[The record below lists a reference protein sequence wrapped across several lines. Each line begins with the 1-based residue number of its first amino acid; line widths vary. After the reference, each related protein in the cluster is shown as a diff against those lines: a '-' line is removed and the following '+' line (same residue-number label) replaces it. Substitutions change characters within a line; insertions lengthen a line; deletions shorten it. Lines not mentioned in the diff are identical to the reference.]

1 MSGETSS
8 PLVIVGIAGV
18 VLRDNQILMVRRKYG
33 RYRQMWCIPCGHV
46 EPGEDV
52 RQAVKREIKEE
63 TGLDVEIGDVVD
75 VLSTHHPGGKS
86 VVGVYFLATEKGGI
100 LVAGDDA
107 SEAEFFPLDQP
118 PTEMAFQADK
128 VIMDRLIDR
137 RQCAV
142 ERRRFSAGAIPAR
155 QLLLQPVATGAVM
168 EETKSSKPLV

>member
-1 MSGETSS
+1 MSGKSS
-8 PLVIVGIAGV
+8 PPPVIVGVAGV
-18 VLRDNQILMVRRKYG
+18 VLRGDRILMVRRKYG
-33 RYRQMWCIPCGHV
+33 RYRQKWCIPCGHV

-107 SEAEFFPLDQP
+107 SEAEFFPLDDSP
-118 PTEMAFQADK
+118 AEMAFDADRA
-128 VIMDRLIDR
+128 IIHRLI
-137 RQCAV
+137 
-142 ERRRFSAGAIPAR
+142 ERRCGS
-155 QLLLQPVATGAVM
+155 
-168 EETKSSKPLV
+168 

>member
-1 MSGETSS
+1 MSGKSS
-8 PLVIVGIAGV
+8 PPPVIVGVAGV
-18 VLRDNQILMVRRKYG
+18 VLRGDRILMVRRKYG
-33 RYRQMWCIPCGHV
+33 RYRQKWCIPCGHA

-107 SEAEFFPLDQP
+107 SEAEFFPLDDSP
-118 PTEMAFQADK
+118 AEMAFDADRA
-128 VIMDRLIDR
+128 IIHRLI
-137 RQCAV
+137 
-142 ERRRFSAGAIPAR
+142 ERRCGS
-155 QLLLQPVATGAVM
+155 
-168 EETKSSKPLV
+168 